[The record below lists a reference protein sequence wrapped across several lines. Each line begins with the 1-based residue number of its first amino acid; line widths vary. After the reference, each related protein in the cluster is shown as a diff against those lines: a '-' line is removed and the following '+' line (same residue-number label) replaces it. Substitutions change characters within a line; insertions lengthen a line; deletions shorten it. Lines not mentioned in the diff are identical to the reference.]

1 MENLLMI
8 VKNQFAISQSGISA
22 SWLLVALIAIVIA
35 TKNKI
40 QSIKK

>member
-8 VKNQFAISQSGISA
+8 VKNQFAISQSGISV
-22 SWLLVALIAIVIA
+22 SWIVIA
-35 TKNKI
+35 LITIVIAGKNKI

>member
-1 MENLLMI
+1 MENLLEFI
-8 VKNQFAISQSGISA
+8 KAQFMLSQSGLSV
-22 SWLLVALIAIVIA
+22 SWLLVAFIAIIIA